1 MAHYNT
7 ILNQLLLHV
16 PRHQFDRLV
25 ETHKADRYAKTFSTW
40 NQLTVMLYA
49 QASGKESLREIE
61 QGLETQES
69 KTYHVGLAGPVRR
82 TTLADANG
90 RRKWEIFRGVFGE
103 LLTRCRSVTP
113 KHKFRFKNPLYS
125 IDSTVN
131 SLCLS
136 LFPWARYRTAK
147 GGLKLHYQLDYAGHI
162 PSLMVITEG
171 RENDVSVAK
180 KDIPIEPDSI
190 YCFDRGYV
198 DFGYFRRLENMGCT
212 FVTRMKKNLS
222 YRVTGQQECLKNRG
236 VLMDA
241 TIERG
246 QGEYVGKDC
255 PLRLIRYYDKENDR
269 TLEFLTNNMTFAA
282 TTIAEIYKARWQIEA
297 FFKWI
302 KQNLKIKTF
311 LGTTENAVLSQIW
324 VAMIYYLLLAYIKY
338 QTKYGRSL
346 FYLHR
351 VIKET
356 LLDRISLMD
365 LLNLNEARLK
375 RLKRLDP
382 QLHFSF
388 IAT

>member
-1 MAHYNT
+1 MPHYNT
-7 ILNQLLLHV
+7 ILNQLLVHV

-25 ETHKADRYAKTFSTW
+25 KAHQADRYAKSFTTW

-49 QASGKESLREIE
+49 QSSGKESLREIE

-69 KTYHVGLAGPVRR
+69 KTYHVGLTGPVRR
-82 TTLADANG
+82 TTLADANS
-90 RRKWEIFRGVFGE
+90 RREWAIFKGVFGE
-103 LLTRCRSVTP
+103 LLIRCRSVTP

-125 IDSTVN
+125 LDSTVI

-136 LFPWARYRTAK
+136 VFPWAKYRTAK
-147 GGLKLHYQLDYAGHI
+147 GGLKLHYQLDYAGDI
-162 PSLMVITEG
+162 PSLLVITEG
-171 RENDVSVAK
+171 RENDLSVAK

-190 YCFDRGYV
+190 YCFDRAYV
-198 DFGYFRRLENMGCT
+198 DFSYFRRLDDMGCT
-212 FVTRMKKNLS
+212 FVTRVKKNLT
-222 YRVTGQQECLKNRG
+222 YRVTGQQECLKRRG

-241 TIERG
+241 RIERASG
-246 QGEYVGKDC
+246 DYVGKDC
-255 PLRLIRYYDKENDR
+255 PLRLIRYYDKDSDR
-269 TLEFLTNNMTFAA
+269 TLEFLTNNTTFAA
-282 TTIAEIYKARWQIEA
+282 TTIAEIYKSRWQIEA

-351 VIKET
+351 LIKET
-356 LLDRISLMD
+356 LLDRITLVD
-365 LLNLNEARLK
+365 LLNLNENRLK
-375 RLKRLDP
+375 RLRFMDP
-382 QLHFSF
+382 QLHFGF
-388 IAT
+388 LGP

>member
-1 MAHYNT
+1 VAHYNT
-7 ILNQLLLHV
+7 ILNQLLFHV

-25 ETHKADRYAKTFSTW
+25 ETHQADRYAKTFSTW

-49 QASGKESLREIE
+49 QSSGKESLREIE

-125 IDSTVN
+125 IDSTVIG
-131 SLCLS
+131 LCLS

-162 PSLMVITEG
+162 PSLLVITEG

-255 PLRLIRYYDKENDR
+255 PLRLIRYYDQGERSDAGVPDQQHDVCSNDDCGDLQSPLADR
-269 TLEFLTNNMTFAA
+269 SVFQVDQAEFKDQDVPWHDGKRGAKPDMGGDDLLLVVGLH
-282 TTIAEIYKARWQIEA
+282 QISNQIRP
-297 FFKWI
+297 F
-302 KQNLKIKTF
+302 
-311 LGTTENAVLSQIW
+311 AVLF
-324 VAMIYYLLLAYIKY
+324 AP
-338 QTKYGRSL
+338 G
-346 FYLHR
+346 
-351 VIKET
+351 
-356 LLDRISLMD
+356 D
-365 LLNLNEARLK
+365 
-375 RLKRLDP
+375 
-382 QLHFSF
+382 
-388 IAT
+388 

>member
-1 MAHYNT
+1 MRSDQEEPY
-7 ILNQLLLHV
+7 
-16 PRHQFDRLV
+16 
-25 ETHKADRYAKTFSTW
+25 
-40 NQLTVMLYA
+40 
-49 QASGKESLREIE
+49 ESRDSRTDLREP
-61 QGLETQES
+61 GGET
-69 KTYHVGLAGPVRR
+69 
-82 TTLADANG
+82 
-90 RRKWEIFRGVFGE
+90 
-103 LLTRCRSVTP
+103 
-113 KHKFRFKNPLYS
+113 PLG
-125 IDSTVN
+125 DST
-131 SLCLS
+131 
-136 LFPWARYRTAK
+136 
-147 GGLKLHYQLDYAGHI
+147 
-162 PSLMVITEG
+162 
-171 RENDVSVAK
+171 
-180 KDIPIEPDSI
+180 
-190 YCFDRGYV
+190 
-198 DFGYFRRLENMGCT
+198 
-212 FVTRMKKNLS
+212 LS

-356 LLDRISLMD
+356 LLDRIPMMD

>member
-1 MAHYNT
+1 MSPDINST
-7 ILNQLLLHV
+7 VWSKPTNGPL
-16 PRHQFDRLV
+16 R
-25 ETHKADRYAKTFSTW
+25 KTFTTW

-69 KTYHVGLAGPVRR
+69 KTYHVGLTGPVRR

-90 RRKWEIFRGVFGE
+90 RRKWDIFRGVFGE

-125 IDSTVN
+125 IDSTVI

-171 RENDVSVAK
+171 RESDISVAK
-180 KDIPIEPDSI
+180 KDIPIEADSI
-190 YCFDRGYV
+190 YC
-198 DFGYFRRLENMGCT
+198 
-212 FVTRMKKNLS
+212 
-222 YRVTGQQECLKNRG
+222 
-236 VLMDA
+236 
-241 TIERG
+241 
-246 QGEYVGKDC
+246 
-255 PLRLIRYYDKENDR
+255 
-269 TLEFLTNNMTFAA
+269 FAA

-351 VIKET
+351 MIKET
-356 LLDRISLMD
+356 LLDRVSLMD
-365 LLNLNEARLK
+365 LLNLNESRLK
-375 RLKRLDP
+375 RLRRLDP
-382 QLHFSF
+382 QLQFLF